1 MPQSGIERAIID
13 FQKRILARERKAASE
28 MVRAYFQAW
37 KRVRA
42 RLNALQLD
50 YERTIARG
58 EEVSPHWI
66 YLNSRLNDLQ
76 ELIGKEMQRFSVMAE
91 RRITEEQ
98 KQAII
103 DSLEF
108 NREMIILQM
117 GPEYEVPEMMRV
129 KSLPTSA
136 IETMVGMNQVDSPL
150 RRLFSSFTGAAVQ
163 AASDALIGGM
173 ILGYNPRKIAPMI
186 RDALGIQLDRAL
198 TISRTEV
205 LRAHREAAHK
215 TYEEN
220 ADVVKGWRWQA
231 SLDGRTCAVCISL
244 HGREFPLSEKM
255 SSHPNCRC
263 VATPITYSWEEL
275 GERFGVDWSGVDEA
289 GPSFEE
295 VAKKYNMSP
304 EQIARYKARTGTGED
319 YFKSLKPEEQ
329 IRIMGKGRWTAWK
342 DGIINFDE
350 IVKDTWSPE
359 WGAGKTIVSLKEVL
373 DPEQI
378 QKYQKLG
385 SEYFQIVSS
394 KAEATPTAYKI
405 AEGLLAK
412 YKEAEPDLTSML
424 KELVGEQ
431 GGTMAGLGDRLKSI
445 DSLARKITSDALSR
459 QISEIDAS
467 NRLTDVSRYTGIFN
481 SNSLIDNAKNIS
493 ETLVSEGFTIRKIK
507 NNLGGDG
514 IYHGLHMIFEKSG
527 ISFELQFHTEQS
539 FEIKT
544 SNHADYEVWR
554 AKNVSN
560 DLIAMV
566 EKWML
571 EAWKDYVPPKLFELI
586 SDYP

>member
-28 MVRAYFQAW
+28 MVRTYFQAW

-98 KQAII
+98 KQAIM

-108 NREMIILQM
+108 NREMIVLQM

-129 KSLPTSA
+129 KSLPTRA

-163 AASDALIGGM
+163 AASDALIEGM

-205 LRAHREAAHK
+205 LRAHREAAHQI
-215 TYEEN
+215 YAEN

-244 HGREFPLSEKM
+244 HGREFPLSENM

-263 VATPITYSWEEL
+263 VATPIPYSWEEL
-275 GERFGVDWSGVDEA
+275 GERFGVDWSGVEKA

-329 IRIMGKGRWTAWK
+329 RKILGSAKWLAWK
-342 DGIINFDE
+342 EGKFAFDDIWKSTWSAEWGEGKTTVSLRELIGIDEAKHYRQFVNRFAGKDYLVESGVRLTYERLGHIYNRHPETNISVINDLMKKAILMPDE
-350 IVKDTWSPE
+350 IV
-359 WGAGKTIVSLKEVL
+359 
-373 DPEQI
+373 Q
-378 QKYQKLG
+378 
-385 SEYFQIVSS
+385 
-394 KAEATPTAYKI
+394 
-405 AEGLLAK
+405 
-412 YKEAEPDLTSML
+412 
-424 KELVGEQ
+424 
-431 GGTMAGLGDRLKSI
+431 
-445 DSLARKITSDALSR
+445 
-459 QISEIDAS
+459 
-467 NRLTDVSRYTGIFN
+467 
-481 SNSLIDNAKNIS
+481 SNSDPTVNMHYVADS
-493 ETLVSEGFTIRKIK
+493 
-507 NNLGGDG
+507 DG
-514 IYHGLHMIFEKSG
+514 KYW
-527 ISFELQFHTEQS
+527 SFV
-539 FEIKT
+539 IKT
-544 SNHADYEVWR
+544 LHDDAFVLTVRR
-554 AKNVSN
+554 AHDKG
-560 DLIAMV
+560 
-566 EKWML
+566 K
-571 EAWKDYVPPKLFELI
+571 
-586 SDYP
+586 